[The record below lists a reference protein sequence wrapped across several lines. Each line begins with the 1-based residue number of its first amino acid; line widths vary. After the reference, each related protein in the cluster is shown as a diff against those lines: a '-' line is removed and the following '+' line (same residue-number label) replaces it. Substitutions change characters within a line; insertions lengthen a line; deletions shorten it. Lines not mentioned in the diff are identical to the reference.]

1 MAHSYPHLVKRAY
14 AEGHTLGNHSQNHP
28 FTFHRMTVEQAA
40 GEIENGYA
48 SIRAALGDPK
58 GVSDFF
64 RIPGLLRQEPVERY
78 LAAKGYMTWSV
89 DFMADDWTHIGPN
102 EIVRRALNH
111 LEARGKGHLL
121 LHDIK
126 PKTALALPI
135 LLHELNARGFKVV
148 HVVQADAE
156 HPKTATLP
164 DQWIVTHR
172 ERPETAELW
181 PHIQVTNLA
190 LPAPVLEV
198 PSVNNFGI

>member
-1 MAHSYPHLVKRAY
+1 
-14 AEGHTLGNHSQNHP
+14 
-28 FTFHRMTVEQAA
+28 
-40 GEIENGYA
+40 
-48 SIRAALGDPK
+48 
-58 GVSDFF
+58 
-64 RIPGLLRQEPVERY
+64 
-78 LAAKGYMTWSV
+78 
-89 DFMADDWTHIGPN
+89 DWTHIGPN
-102 EIVRRALNH
+102 EIVRRALNR
-111 LEARGKGHLL
+111 LEARGKGILL

-126 PKTALALPI
+126 PKTALALPM

-181 PHIQVTNLA
+181 PHIQVANLA

-198 PSVNNFGI
+198 PSVNNFGIAPGQYTDGVTALAADKLRAGDREIPLPPVALWPRSMRLIA